1 MLTDIRILMITLIG
15 TIVIN
20 NFFISGLYLSK
31 KEKIIFMILL
41 ILVIIITS
49 VYARIV
55 IYLLLYNVRFLL

>member
-41 ILVIIITS
+41 ILVIITS